1 MAVDGIKPVQPGQI
15 KVLMSGNYMEPTA
28 DGKCRMWLTNH
39 ETRETSAYTVID
51 RGAKIEVAQEPPYLS
66 DELVEQIAVLHNG
79 GTWPDDYKEE
89 HRQHWR
95 GQAVKIIALVK
106 QYIDNPMYVVTTPET
121 DPEILRAISQ
131 LAERGI

>member
-1 MAVDGIKPVQPGQI
+1 MAEKRTIGNDPATYQSRGVQAPDAKPEQFSADTDLTWHDIGD
-15 KVLMSGNYMEPTA
+15 SGYASFLPP
-28 DGKCRMWLTNH
+28 
-39 ETRETSAYTVID
+39 
-51 RGAKIEVAQEPPYLS
+51 AKIEHVDSPSYLS
-66 DELVEQIAVLHNG
+66 DDLVEQIAVLHNG
-79 GTWPDDYKEE
+79 GTWPDDYKES